1 MQRDRFSGT
10 AAGTGLRQT
19 ANQFQ
24 GRKFCTHRYLQAAL
38 SLTVSLLPSLTE
50 DVTFLWRA
58 AVGTLEELSLGG
70 GGLMWAGIFQEKIL
84 TSQES
89 RPALERPGCHGVGGS

>member
-10 AAGTGLRQT
+10 AAETCLRQT

-38 SLTVSLLPSLTE
+38 SLTVSLPPSLTK
-50 DVTFLWRA
+50 DVTFLCRA

-70 GGLMWAGIFQEKIL
+70 E
-84 TSQES
+84 
-89 RPALERPGCHGVGGS
+89 GSCGDSH